1 MKDKALFLGKR
12 FLKQELVKGSIYIFI
27 GSTFANIFN
36 FLFNLFMSRNLAV
49 EDYGILTSV
58 IVLLA
63 LMTTPVGAVIPTVV
77 NFAGSRFAKEEY
89 EQVRTF
95 FLKIIKPLILVG
107 FFLLFCFIVFT
118 KTIGDFFHIKDQSL
132 IVITGLIVFLGYIGV
147 VNSGL
152 LQAKLSFKFISFS
165 NLVSSLFKLIA
176 GVSLVFFLGFKL
188 KAVMWVI
195 FISSAIPFVISFIP
209 LNFLFKSQGHIS
221 NKIHFKE
228 LFSYGVPSALAALG
242 LTSLISMDILLVKH
256 FYDPLQAGIYAGL
269 SLVGRVIFFFTAPI
283 GTVMFPLIVQKH
295 ERHEN
300 YNNIFKMAIV
310 LVFIPSILIS
320 IFYFLYP
327 DFAIGFFIKNKVY
340 LSASHLLGLFGLF
353 ITIYSLISLFVYYFL
368 SIKKTK
374 VYIVV
379 VFSAIVQAVLI
390 TLYHD
395 SLLKVVV
402 ISLIVS
408 VILLGSL
415 LFYYIKVTRSH
426 LIKSASNI

>member
-1 MKDKALFLGKR
+1 MKDKALFLGKQ
-12 FLKQELVKGSIYIFI
+12 FLKQELVKGGIYIFI
-27 GSTFANIFN
+27 GTMFANIFN
-36 FLFNLFMSRNLAV
+36 FLFNLFMSRNLRV
-49 EDYGILTSV
+49 EDYGVLTSIISLIGLV
-58 IVLLA
+58 V
-63 LMTTPVGAVIPTVV
+63 TPVGAIIPTVV

-89 EQVRTF
+89 EQVRLF

-107 FFLLFCFIVFT
+107 FILLFCFIVFT

-132 IVITGLIVFLGYIGV
+132 IIITGFIVFLGYLGII
-147 VNSGL
+147 NSGL
-152 LQAKLSFKFISFS
+152 LQAKLAFKFISFS

-176 GVSLVFFLGFKL
+176 GVSLVFLGFKL
-188 KAVMWVI
+188 NALMWVI

-209 LNFLFKSQGHIS
+209 LKFLFNSQRHIS
-221 NKIHFKE
+221 NKIHLKD
-228 LFSYGVPSALAALG
+228 LFSYGIPSFLASLG

-283 GTVMFPLIVQKH
+283 GIVMFPLVVQKY
-295 ERHEN
+295 ERREN
-300 YNNIFKMAIV
+300 HNNIFKLSIA

-320 IFYFLYP
+320 VFYFLYP

-340 LSASHLLGLFGLF
+340 LSASGLLGLFGAF

-368 SIKKTK
+368 SINKTK
-374 VYIVV
+374 VYVPV
-379 VFSAIVQAVLI
+379 VFCAIAQALLI

-395 SLLKVVV
+395 SLFGVVI

-408 VILLGSL
+408 AGLLIVL
-415 LFYYIKVTRSH
+415 LFYYIKTIANRNTV
-426 LIKSASNI
+426 